1 MRILYFLFAFL
12 FLILPFRARAAEFS
26 IAAPRATPPQ
36 AVFSAEARVSTLK
49 SLNAFE
55 GELVYPTRLL
65 AVDALQDAGSVV
77 TVWLEYPVA
86 DNGRIRFSGITPGG
100 YAGTGGLL
108 FTVKFRAI
116 KEGSGELSVQL
127 PRAYINNVAAEP
139 AEVTAIPARFEISV
153 ETEDADGPPL
163 HDTTPP
169 QPFALYLA
177 RNAMLYDGKA
187 VLLFST
193 QDKES
198 SVAYFEI
205 CEGLLRPTCEKG
217 QSPFVLKNQKTN
229 GLIRVRAVDTRGN
242 VRIARL
248 STFAATIYYV
258 GLSII
263 GILVIVGA
271 CFFYFRRKSVIHS
284 S

>member
-100 YAGTGGLL
+100 YAGADGLL
-108 FTVKFRAI
+108 FTAMFRAVE
-116 KEGSGELSVQL
+116 EGNGTLSVEL
-127 PRAYINNVAAEP
+127 PRAYEHSATAEP
-139 AEVTAIPARFEISV
+139 AKVVSMPARFKVSRAAST
-153 ETEDADGPPL
+153 TEAIAR
-163 HDTTPP
+163 DTTPP
-169 QPFALYLA
+169 QPFVPQLA
-177 RNAMLYDGKA
+177 RSALLHDGKV
-187 VLLFST
+187 VLLFFT

-198 SVAYFEI
+198 AVAYYEI
-205 CEGLLRPTCEKG
+205 CEGLFRRACARG
-217 QSPFVLKNQKTN
+217 QSPYLLQNQKAN
-229 GLIRVRAVDTRGN
+229 ELISVRAVDMYDNARA
-242 VRIARL
+242 ARL
-248 STFAATIYYV
+248 STPKATARYL
-258 GLSII
+258 GLFIFDTLGVS
-263 GILVIVGA
+263 VFVA
-271 CFFYFRRKSVIHS
+271 CLLRRKSAF
-284 S
+284 